1 MSSSDGGMSLYDR
14 IKMAA
19 MIRAVYLIQDFMVAF
34 TRYRNYLALIG
45 LLYCG
50 KLGCAVSSRLYE
62 GFKVHVVSRLW
73 KADLKKYGQW
83 ALVTGCTD
91 GIGREYARQL
101 AARGLN
107 IILLS
112 RNQAKLEATA
122 SEIERDYRVQTFII
136 RADLSQGREIYADI
150 AEKLKDK
157 EVGILVNN
165 AGVMYDQPSRF
176 CNVPEQKLV
185 ESVNINMMAVMML
198 TYVVLPQM
206 IKRKRGL
213 VINMS
218 SISAFY
224 PLPLMAVYSASKVFV
239 DWFSM
244 ALDVEYRSQ
253 GIEVQSL
260 IPSYI
265 STNLVRFSNFLSR
278 PSFIVPDAHR
288 FVSSALDTVSY
299 SKRTTGFWSHGL
311 QYWATEHIPQW
322 MWNINTNLMF
332 RAIDSSKEKKF

>member
-1 MSSSDGGMSLYDR
+1 MPAEPTVYDR
-14 IKMAA
+14 LKMAA
-19 MIRAVYLIQDFMVAF
+19 VDSAF
-34 TRYRNYLALIG
+34 FLLQEFVITFSRYRNYLALIG
-45 LLYCG
+45 ALYCG
-50 KLGCAVSSRLYE
+50 KLGCAVGVRVYE
-62 GFKVHVVSRLW
+62 AMKVHVLARLW

-112 RNQAKLEATA
+112 RNQSKLEATA
-122 SEIERDYRVQTFII
+122 SEFQRDYKVQTHII
-136 RADLSQGREIYADI
+136 CADLSQGREIYAQITEQLGDREI
-150 AEKLKDK
+150 
-157 EVGILVNN
+157 GILVNN

-198 TYVVLPQM
+198 TYAVLPQM
-206 IKRKRGL
+206 VRRKRG
-213 VINMS
+213 VIINLS

-253 GIEVQSL
+253 GIIVQSL
-260 IPSYI
+260 IPSYV
-265 STNLVRFSNFLSR
+265 STNLVRFSNFLST
-278 PSFIVPDAHR
+278 PSFIVPDAKR
-288 FVSSALDTVSY
+288 FVNSALDTVTY

-311 QYWATEHIPQW
+311 QYWAMEHTPQW
-322 MWNINTNLMF
+322 VWNINSNLMF